1 MEQSRIEIIG
11 IVNKGI
17 DKTRIAETHYEQ
29 CSFYLE
35 SGEDIR
41 CIGFIPEIDDE
52 WTVKIIGTWDE
63 GHNYISAQSV
73 TRILEHKQSQL
84 QEFEK

>member
-41 CIGFIPEIDDE
+41 CLGFIPEIDDE
-52 WTVKIIGTWDE
+52 WKVKIIGTWSE
-63 GHNYISAQSV
+63 GHNYISAKSV

-84 QEFEK
+84 KEFEK

>member
-41 CIGFIPEIDDE
+41 CLGFIPEIDVG
-52 WTVKIIGTWDE
+52 WKVKIIGTWSED
-63 GHNYISAQSV
+63 HNYISAQSV
-73 TRILEHKQSQL
+73 TKILEHEQL
-84 QEFEK
+84 QLKDFLK